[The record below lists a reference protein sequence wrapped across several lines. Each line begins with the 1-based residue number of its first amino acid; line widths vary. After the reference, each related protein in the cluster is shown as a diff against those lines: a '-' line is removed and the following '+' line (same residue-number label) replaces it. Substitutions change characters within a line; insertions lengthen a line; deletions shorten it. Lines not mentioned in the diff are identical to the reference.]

1 MTYPHDG
8 CCLPC
13 HFARERSETSYR
25 SNCSQNTPAASRR
38 PTASRLVFR
47 IVTTYP
53 DPPPQFPAYIRISC
67 LPTIRQ
73 NGKYHVVMDP
83 GGGGVRERERESFC
97 THTPKEQHHGY
108 MREGRSTVWIRNQRC
123 RARKWPSPPI
133 RRSPAV
139 DVNGVTVCMS
149 KITSLSPPPSSTT
162 PCPPLSCLLRSLL
175 FASLPW
181 LERAVDIRKRPQ
193 RIVTGPPPKP

>member
-8 CCLPC
+8 CYMPC

-73 NGKYHVVMDP
+73 NGKYHVVIDP
-83 GGGGVRERERESFC
+83 GGGGVRVRERDSFC

-108 MREGRSTVWIRNQRC
+108 MREGRSAVWISNQRR
-123 RARKWPSPPI
+123 RARKWPSPH
-133 RRSPAV
+133 
-139 DVNGVTVCMS
+139 
-149 KITSLSPPPSSTT
+149 SSTT
-162 PCPPLSCLLRSLL
+162 SSRREWRHCVHVEDHVFVPAALKHHPLYSSVLPASIPLFCLAPLAG
-175 FASLPW
+175 AS
-181 LERAVDIRKRPQ
+181 R
-193 RIVTGPPPKP
+193 